1 MILGPFAPGRREMAG
16 MSNHTVNL
24 QDSFLNHV
32 RKDGSEVEMMLVNG
46 TCFKGAVRGFDNFTV
61 ILHVGNQQHLIYK
74 HAIAQ
79 IVAAKTA
86 RPAQTEGAEAEPH
99 TPPRLPRARKKAD
112 AAPAR
117 EKEKDREKAPAKFN
131 SLDLSHIKLPAPP
144 EKDGAVPQPEV
155 QKPA

>member
-86 RPAQTEGAEAEPH
+86 RPAQAEGAEAEPH

-117 EKEKDREKAPAKFN
+117 EKDKEKAAAKFN
-131 SLDLSHIKLPAPP
+131 TLDLSHIKLPAPP

>member
-1 MILGPFAPGRREMAG
+1 

-99 TPPRLPRARKKAD
+99 TPPRLPRARKKAEP
-112 AAPAR
+112 APAR
-117 EKEKDREKAPAKFN
+117 EKDKEKAAAKFN

-144 EKDGAVPQPEV
+144 EEGGAVPQPEV